1 MMFQETNMRVD
12 MRSFFRTKIGRLV
25 LIGVIVLLVLA
36 LILYLGN
43 KKNFGF
49 PQYLQ
54 LILDGFRG
62 GTIYALI
69 ALGFVTVYNVTGVIN
84 FAQGGFVMLGAMV
97 CIGFFNLA
105 ALAEQ
110 PVGVRLVLSA
120 FLSVLLVGF
129 IGGVVE
135 RLAIFPAR
143 RSPAL
148 TLIIITVGV
157 YTIMWGAAL
166 LVWGADPYQLPAFST
181 LEQRDNI
188 LRFGQIVLED
198 RTSWIF
204 ASPDLPTGAKLTGVF
219 IKAQSL
225 WIWGTTALILAG
237 LAYFFERTL
246 LGKAVRACAVNRRAA
261 RLMGISPSRM
271 SLLAFVLAAI
281 LGAVGGIVLAP
292 ATTPMYDMGLKL
304 GLKGFVA
311 AIMGGLVSSP
321 GAVVGG
327 LLLGV
332 LENLGAGVT
341 KAGLK
346 DIFAFIVLIL
356 ILLFRPHGII
366 GGGTA
371 GGEER

>member
-1 MMFQETNMRVD
+1 MKAD
-12 MRSFFRTKIGRLV
+12 IRSFLRSKMGRIV
-25 LIGVIVLLVLA
+25 ITGVVVLLVSA

-43 KKNFGF
+43 KKNLKL
-49 PQYLQ
+49 PQYVQ

-69 ALGFVTVYNVTGVIN
+69 ALGFVTVFNVTGVIN
-84 FAQGGFVMLGAMV
+84 FAQGGFVMLGAMFCV
-97 CIGFFNLA
+97 GFFNLA
-105 ALAEQ
+105 AFSEQSVGLRLA
-110 PVGVRLVLSA
+110 LSTL
-120 FLSVLLVGF
+120 LSVLIVSLVGAAM
-129 IGGVVE
+129 E
-135 RLAIFPAR
+135 RLTIYPAR
-143 RSPAL
+143 RSPTL

-166 LVWGADPYQLPAFST
+166 LIWGADPYQLPAFTT
-181 LEQRDNI
+181 LEQKDKL
-188 LRFGQIVLED
+188 LRFGQITLND
-198 RTSWIF
+198 NTSWIF
-204 ASPDLPTGAKLTGVF
+204 ASSTLPKGAKFTGAY

-225 WIWGTTALILAG
+225 WIWGATAVILG
-237 LAYFFERTL
+237 ILAYFFERTL

-271 SLLAFVLAAI
+271 SLLAFVLAAA
-281 LGAVGGIVLAP
+281 LGAIGGIVLAP
-292 ATTPMYDMGLKL
+292 ATTPIYDMGLKL

-366 GGGTA
+366 GGEAA
-371 GGEER
+371 GAEEG

>member
-1 MMFQETNMRVD
+1 MQAD
-12 MRSFFRTKIGRLV
+12 IRSFLRSRAGRI
-25 LIGVIVLLVLA
+25 LITVAIVLLVSA

-43 KKNFGF
+43 KKNFKL

-69 ALGFVTVYNVTGVIN
+69 ALGFVTVFNVTGVIN
-84 FAQGGFVMLGAMV
+84 FAQGGFVMLGAMFCV
-97 CIGFFNLA
+97 GFFNLS
-105 ALAEQ
+105 ALADL
-110 PVGVRLVLSA
+110 PVGLRLALSA
-120 FLSVLLVGF
+120 VFSVLVVSL
-129 IGGVVE
+129 IGAAME
-135 RLAIFPAR
+135 RFTIYPAR

-166 LVWGADPYQLPAFST
+166 VIWGADPYQLPAFTT
-181 LEQRDNI
+181 LEQRDQL
-188 LRFGQIVLED
+188 LRFGQITLND
-198 RTSWIF
+198 KTFWIF
-204 ASPDLPTGAKLTGVF
+204 ASSTLPKGAKFTGVF
-219 IKAQSL
+219 IKAQSF
-225 WIWGTTALILAG
+225 WIWGTTALILGA

-246 LGKAVRACAVNRRAA
+246 LGKAVRACAVNRQAA

-271 SLLAFVLAAI
+271 SLLAFVLAAA
-281 LGAVGGIVLAP
+281 LGAIGGIVLAP

-311 AIMGGLVSSP
+311 AIMGGLVSST

-356 ILLFRPHGII
+356 ILLFRPHGIT
-366 GGGTA
+366 GGAAVTR
-371 GGEER
+371 EEG